1 MSYSIGDFSN
11 ITGLSIYT
19 LRYYEEE
26 KLIFPARDENNRRRY
41 TDKDKIWIDFILRL
55 KETAMPIR
63 EIKKYAKLRY
73 AGDSTLRERL
83 KMLQSHRLLMLEE
96 KKKLED
102 NVEHLDE
109 KIKTYEKAIFVYEKE
124 E

>member
-41 TDKDKIWIDFILRL
+41 TDKDKTWIDFILRL

-109 KIKTYEKAIFVYEKE
+109 KIKTYEKAILVYEKKE
-124 E
+124 